1 MDQWGKEVVQDYDVL
16 TGWQEGL
23 IFLCNKIEKSF
34 KRLKSSS
41 LSRWQQTVRLVC

>member
-1 MDQWGKEVVQDYDVL
+1 MDQWGKRVVQDYDVL

-23 IFLCNKIEKSF
+23 IFLYNKIEKSF
-34 KRLKSSS
+34 KLLKSFS